1 MKRTVIVS
9 VITLALVLGF
19 SIDTM
24 AAGDAPVA
32 SRIVDSG
39 KLRVGMSGNQPP
51 YNMMSESGHLIG
63 FEVDIANMI
72 AGAMGVDLVLVQ
84 KPFAE
89 LLPALK
95 KGEVDLVMS
104 GMTMTARRNLEV
116 PFVGP
121 YQVAGKSILTKSS
134 TLAAIAQAEEL
145 DQSKV
150 RLVALKNSTS
160 QEFVKAVWPE
170 AKFTA
175 VDDYDAGV
183 QAVLDGKADALVADS
198 PICAL
203 SLLRFPD
210 AGLATLTRPLTIE
223 PIGAALPPGDTVLVN
238 MVENYLNALEMIGV
252 LEAIE
257 DQWFDNAAW
266 LEQVK

>member
-1 MKRTVIVS
+1 VKRTFIVS

-19 SIDTM
+19 SVDGF
-24 AAGDAPVA
+24 AGGSAPVA
-32 SRIVDSG
+32 SRIVESG

-51 YNMMSESGHLIG
+51 YNMMSESGTLIG

-72 AGAMGVDLVLVQ
+72 AGAMGVDLELVQ

-121 YQVAGKSILTKSS
+121 YQVVGKSILTKSS
-134 TLAAIAQAEEL
+134 TLAAIAQAHEL

-150 RLVALKNSTS
+150 KLVALKNSTS
-160 QEFVKAVWPE
+160 QEFVKAVWPD
-170 AKFTA
+170 AKFSA
-175 VDDYDAGV
+175 VEDYDQGV

-198 PICAL
+198 PICAI

-210 AGLATLTRPLTIE
+210 KGLATLAKPLTIE
-223 PIGAALPPGDTVLVN
+223 PIGAALPPGDTVLLN
-238 MVENYLNALEMIGV
+238 MVENYLDALEMIGV
-252 LEAIE
+252 LEAL
-257 DQWFDNAAW
+257 DTQWFEDAQW
-266 LEQVK
+266 LEHVQ